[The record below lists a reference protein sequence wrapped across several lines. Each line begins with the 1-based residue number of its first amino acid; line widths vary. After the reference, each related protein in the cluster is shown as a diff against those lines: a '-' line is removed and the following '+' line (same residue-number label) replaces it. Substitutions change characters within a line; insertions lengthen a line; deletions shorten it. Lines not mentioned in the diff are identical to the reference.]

1 QGNTDM
7 SSTKNTLNPL
17 LVQITYF
24 FVLVFQF
31 TFLLSGLLSIA
42 YQEYDIALDFL
53 SYSLFPVI
61 YIILNFILVRT
72 PIYKKVKANQ

>member
-1 QGNTDM
+1 M

>member
-1 QGNTDM
+1 M

-17 LVQITYF
+17 LVQISYF

-72 PIYKKVKANQ
+72 PIYKKVKAIQ

>member
-1 QGNTDM
+1 M

-17 LVQITYF
+17 LVQISYF

-42 YQEYDIALDFL
+42 YQEYDIAFDFL

-61 YIILNFILVRT
+61 FIILNFILVRT